1 MKLENAPIAI
11 AKIPPSVE
19 LQADQFIVKK
29 DVLRLA
35 GFSHATL
42 YRRIKAGYFPAPLR
56 LKGSAD
62 SSPSVWSL
70 RDVIAWQEEQKGGA
84 K

>member
-1 MKLENAPIAI
+1 MNPSIKPVAI
-11 AKIPPSVE
+11 ASFAPSVE

-42 YRRIKAGYFPAPLR
+42 YRRMKAGNFPAQVR
-56 LKGSAD
+56 LKGSYD
-62 SSPSVWSL
+62 TSPSVWSL
-70 RDVIAWQEEQKGGA
+70 MEVMAWQEEQKGGV